1 MMRDQS
7 QVNVG
12 PPALAALARSLRK
25 EAGLSTRQLAA
36 RSTLARSTI
45 TRLEAAQLR
54 PRRSML
60 TVLAIGL
67 DPARARE
74 LLGQLVEAAGDDMA
88 EDTPGWRRYRRRRIR
103 RGLLAGTVP
112 VPADVAARMQLHQSS
127 QALLRQVRTLQA
139 SRSFWRD
146 PDTMDLA
153 HQMMA
158 RAEALRAE
166 AGPWITVSQIQKHL
180 TEGMDPDEQAAP
192 ARD

>member
-1 MMRDQS
+1 
-7 QVNVG
+7 VG
-12 PPALAALARSLRK
+12 PPGLAALARSLRE
-25 EAGLSTRQLAA
+25 EAALSTRQLAV

-67 DPARARE
+67 DPGRARE
-74 LLGQLVEAAGDDMA
+74 LLDQLVEAAGDDMA

-112 VPADVAARMQLHQSS
+112 VPADVAARLQLHQSS

-139 SRSFWRD
+139 SRSYWRD

-158 RAEALRAE
+158 QAEVLRAK
-166 AGPWITVSQIQKHL
+166 AGPWISVNQIQKHL
-180 TEGMDPDEQAAP
+180 TEGMDHDGQAPP
-192 ARD
+192 AAD